1 MFRHTKLAIIA
12 ATLAATGVAAFAAKT
27 MENDAANLAAA
38 KVSITQAIATA
49 EQHASGKAT
58 HAELES
64 SKAGLTYDIEVASGT
79 KVFDV
84 KVDATNGSVISS
96 AEDVADHENEEDGQ
110 D

>member
-12 ATLAATGVAAFAAKT
+12 GTLAATGVAAFAAKT
-27 MENDAANLAAA
+27 MENDTANLAAA
-38 KVSITQAIATA
+38 KVSISQAIATA

-58 HAELES
+58 RAELES
-64 SKAGLTYDIEVASGT
+64 SKAGVAFDIEVTSGS
-79 KVFDV
+79 KVIDV